1 MNGDGTLLAGGNGI
15 DGKLRPGAAVA
26 AYKHVWLSGLPCK
39 GICLGGLSAAKLYG
53 AALQQI
59 APADLLAD
67 AQQYPVG
74 IHGDGVGIVVSRVKA
89 VIVIKYGDTPAES
102 DGFDAAVFYHQFFW
116 APAVVDGDALCFRLL
131 DLLVQGGHLFAA
143 LQAIHSDGFRLFP
156 DGGPGHVDGNIAAA
170 DHQHFAV

>member
-1 MNGDGTLLAGGNGI
+1 MIRRPKQQLEKHAEETPVSCGHGGIRLRRKSTGAGTRWGVPALSLI
-15 DGKLRPGAAVA
+15 HI
-26 AYKHVWLSGLPCK
+26 YKHVWLSGLSCK

-59 APADLLAD
+59 APADFLAD

-74 IHGDGVGIVVSRVKA
+74 IHGDGVGVVVSRVKA

-131 DLLVQGGHLFAA
+131 DLLVQGCL
-143 LQAIHSDGFRLFP
+143 LYTSRC
-156 DGGPGHVDGNIAAA
+156 V
-170 DHQHFAV
+170 